1 MINGV
6 KIEAEPDSGSD
17 ANIMDEKQFRQLQKQ
32 APEITLQNTKIKL
45 KALKEELPVIGEAK
59 INMSNQ
65 SRNIDTTIVVIH
77 GKIDSPPLIGR
88 KTLEDLGMLLIDE
101 TGGFKQ
107 PNKEVKVVRKEN
119 RQDEL
124 NSILEQHQQRFTGIG
139 RAMRDGKEIQIHI
152 PMTDNAIP
160 IAQKSR
166 RVPYLL
172 TDPLKKRLEE
182 FVNNDIIEPVPEHEA
197 ITWCSPLVVQPKPK
211 NPKDIRAC
219 LDLRLVNK
227 SMLRTRQ
234 VQAPITE
241 DFIRE
246 FKECKVFSKLDLNHG
261 YHQFCLDEESRK
273 IMTFSTPWGNF
284 RYKRLAF
291 GGLNS
296 QDLFDAEIAKVISG
310 IPHVLNNRDDI
321 MIGGVDWEDHNR
333 NLAAL
338 LRRIEDHNLTLRREK
353 CEFGKT
359 TLNFH
364 GHLFTADGLR
374 PSPDKIQAVKDCEPP
389 KTKEELVSFLQML
402 AYLSRYISNF
412 SSRCEP
418 LRRLTRDKLKF
429 EWTQEQQTAFVD
441 LKDAIT
447 SAPVL
452 VPYYPDRQTLVICDG
467 SPTGL
472 GAGLFQKTQH
482 GYQPVHYVSRTLTD
496 TESRYSQ
503 IEREALAVEF
513 ATSRLQMYLIGGK
526 QFQIATDH
534 KPLLPLFNNPQ
545 AKLPPRIERII
556 LNMQN
561 LDFSMIHIPGKENVT
576 DYMSRHALQANEETG
591 TEKYI
596 RAITQTDHAIIL
608 EKIAE
613 ETKHD
618 EELQKVQKA
627 IRTGRWDKQDQ
638 TLKPY
643 IDLQAEL
650 YESEEVILRLDK
662 IIPPA
667 SLRTKIINIAHKQGH
682 LGLSKTK
689 EMIRHKYWWPRMNI
703 EIETIVKNCFEC
715 QIATPAKQT
724 QPAKMTELPPRPW
737 SVVEID
743 FCGPFPTGKY
753 ALVITDQYSRY
764 PEVEFTY
771 STSFETT
778 RKKLKRV
785 FATHGVP
792 EVIQTDNGPPFSSH
806 AFKNFAHELGFRHK
820 PITPVHPKA
829 QGQVEGFNKR
839 VNKIINIAN
848 HEGVDVQE
856 ATYDMLQAYRSTPHP
871 ATGKTPFE
879 LLMNRQV
886 RTNLDHF
893 PTKTHDQDQETRHK
907 DENYKKK
914 IKEYHDRCY
923 HANEHNLRKGD
934 AVVVKRENKRKGQTP
949 YEPYIYLITRV
960 NGSQIEA
967 TRIKD
972 ERKICRD
979 ASKFK
984 QLNTIKPA
992 TQEKEVIVQAKPVV
1006 PFSAAS
1012 LQQQNPEQQQIQ
1024 PNQEQRQQEQEQVQ
1038 PTLRRSERQ
1047 RTSTREGKYKD
1058 YTT

>member
-1 MINGV
+1 
-6 KIEAEPDSGSD
+6 
-17 ANIMDEKQFRQLQKQ
+17 
-32 APEITLQNTKIKL
+32 
-45 KALKEELPVIGEAK
+45 
-59 INMSNQ
+59 
-65 SRNIDTTIVVIH
+65 
-77 GKIDSPPLIGR
+77 
-88 KTLEDLGMLLIDE
+88 
-101 TGGFKQ
+101 
-107 PNKEVKVVRKEN
+107 
-119 RQDEL
+119 
-124 NSILEQHQQRFTGIG
+124 
-139 RAMRDGKEIQIHI
+139 
-152 PMTDNAIP
+152 
-160 IAQKSR
+160 
-166 RVPYLL
+166 
-172 TDPLKKRLEE
+172 
-182 FVNNDIIEPVPEHEA
+182 
-197 ITWCSPLVVQPKPK
+197 
-211 NPKDIRAC
+211 
-219 LDLRLVNK
+219 
-227 SMLRTRQ
+227 MLRTRQ

-241 DFIRE
+241 DFIRK

-284 RYKRLAF
+284 RYKRFAF

-321 MIGGVDWEDHNR
+321 IVGGVDWEDHNR

-338 LRRIEDHNLTLRREK
+338 LRRIEDHNLTLRKEK

-374 PSPDKIQAVKDCEPP
+374 PSPDKIQAVKDYEPP

-452 VPYYPDRQTLVICDG
+452 VPFYPDRQTLVICDG

-482 GYQPVHYVSRTLTD
+482 GYQPVHYVNRTLTD

-526 QFQIATDH
+526 QFQIAADH

-556 LNMQN
+556 LQMQN

-576 DYMSRHALQANEETG
+576 DYMSRHALQANKETG

-618 EELQKVQKA
+618 EELQKVQRA

-662 IIPPA
+662 IIPPV

-689 EMIRHKYWWPRMNI
+689 EMI
-703 EIETIVKNCFEC
+703 
-715 QIATPAKQT
+715 
-724 QPAKMTELPPRPW
+724 
-737 SVVEID
+737 
-743 FCGPFPTGKY
+743 
-753 ALVITDQYSRY
+753 
-764 PEVEFTY
+764 
-771 STSFETT
+771 
-778 RKKLKRV
+778 
-785 FATHGVP
+785 
-792 EVIQTDNGPPFSSH
+792 
-806 AFKNFAHELGFRHK
+806 
-820 PITPVHPKA
+820 
-829 QGQVEGFNKR
+829 
-839 VNKIINIAN
+839 
-848 HEGVDVQE
+848 
-856 ATYDMLQAYRSTPHP
+856 
-871 ATGKTPFE
+871 
-879 LLMNRQV
+879 
-886 RTNLDHF
+886 
-893 PTKTHDQDQETRHK
+893 
-907 DENYKKK
+907 
-914 IKEYHDRCY
+914 
-923 HANEHNLRKGD
+923 
-934 AVVVKRENKRKGQTP
+934 
-949 YEPYIYLITRV
+949 
-960 NGSQIEA
+960 
-967 TRIKD
+967 
-972 ERKICRD
+972 
-979 ASKFK
+979 
-984 QLNTIKPA
+984 
-992 TQEKEVIVQAKPVV
+992 
-1006 PFSAAS
+1006 
-1012 LQQQNPEQQQIQ
+1012 
-1024 PNQEQRQQEQEQVQ
+1024 
-1038 PTLRRSERQ
+1038 
-1047 RTSTREGKYKD
+1047 
-1058 YTT
+1058 